1 MRHVEEGRKTRRRRR
16 GEGKKEEE
24 REGKKEER
32 KGRAGRTQYIVG
44 GYLRRKRHEQQI
56 DGRPPGPEWVLRG
69 PPNERHNLSS
79 SSSFFSSF
87 FPRPRDFVPV
97 APHCPGKKCARPSA
111 GLTTSTRVF
120 GRSRFQPNDSFMRPL
135 SSYTA
140 ARAAHAVFRGEKPL
154 REEEERVKLFS
165 KFTDRNF

>member
-1 MRHVEEGRKTRRRRR
+1 MGVAWSS
-16 GEGKKEEE
+16 E
-24 REGKKEER
+24 R
-32 KGRAGRTQYIVG
+32 ATQ
-44 GYLRRKRHEQQI
+44 
-56 DGRPPGPEWVLRG
+56 P
-69 PPNERHNLSS
+69 SS
-79 SSSFFSSF
+79 SSFSSF

-154 REEEERVKLFS
+154 REGGGGRQSCSPSLQIGIFS
-165 KFTDRNF
+165 VSNNIKPFSSLLLIYFNRKYSSARK